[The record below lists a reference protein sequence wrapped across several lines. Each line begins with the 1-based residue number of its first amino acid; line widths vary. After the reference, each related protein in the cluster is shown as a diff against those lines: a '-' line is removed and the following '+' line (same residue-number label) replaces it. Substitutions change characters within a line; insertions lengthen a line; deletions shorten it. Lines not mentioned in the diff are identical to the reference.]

1 MSSDWRRTSGAG
13 LIVACFLASALLRA
27 TENLAFAQDFSDVQR
42 AGSEAADRDLLLS
55 AIREREAQ
63 LRQEELRLAERSQ
76 TLQVS
81 EAKLAE
87 QLAAF
92 EIAQRNLEETL
103 AMADGAAER
112 DIAAMT
118 SVYENMEPK
127 AAARIFERMDVA
139 FAAGLL
145 ARMRPEVAADVLTGM
160 EADAAYAIT
169 LTITSRN
176 AAVPKQ

>member
-1 MSSDWRRTSGAG
+1 M
-13 LIVACFLASALLRA
+13 LRA
-27 TENLAFAQDFSDVQR
+27 TENLAFAQDFGDAPR
-42 AGSEAADRDLLLS
+42 AGAEAESGDLLLS
-55 AIREREAQ
+55 AIRERETQ
-63 LRQEELRLAERSQ
+63 LRQEELRLAELGR

-127 AAARIFERMDVA
+127 DAARIVERMDVG

-160 EADAAYAIT
+160 DADAAYAIT